1 MEHTIQEEKVGG
13 YTIKVY
19 SDPSP
24 MNPREDDNATVMVF
38 RHPKYNLGDKHN
50 YKYAESINDLID
62 AIKMDHDVLALR
74 VVYIYDHSGISIST
88 NRTYPYDDRWDAGAL
103 GVAFISRESVAAVHG
118 EGREYTGQELFN
130 IIDGEVAEYN
140 AYISGDMCGYAVED
154 KFGEEVDSCW
164 GYYSAEEAAEAGR
177 DIVAHLMKDDAAGHP
192 ITEKVAEET
201 LMKVLPKIDASVT
214 EMMQRI
220 THMEETHG
228 DNKIDYTFEYNVAE
242 KKLDAIIEVV
252 AIAKDRVHGRNPGD
266 KDSAASKIRK
276 ALGYN
281 Q

>member
-1 MEHTIQEEKVGG
+1 MEHAIQEEKVGG
-13 YTIKVY
+13 YTIKIY
-19 SDPSP
+19 PNLDP
-24 MNPREDDNATVMVF
+24 MNPREDDNATIMVF
-38 RHPKYNLGDKHN
+38 NNPNYNLGDKHN
-50 YKYAESINDLID
+50 YGYTESIGDLID
-62 AIKMDHDVLALR
+62 AIKMDHDVLALKA
-74 VVYIYDHSGISIST
+74 VCICGHV
-88 NRTYPYDDRWDAGAL
+88 
-103 GVAFISRESVAAVHG
+103 GVAFISKESVAVTHG
-118 EGREYTGQELFN
+118 EGYEFAGQELFN

-140 AYISGDMCGYAVED
+140 AYISGDMCGYVVED

-164 GYYSAEEAAEAGR
+164 GYYSAEEAAEDGR

-220 THMEETHG
+220 AHMEETHG